1 MPEEN
6 DPIFIILDALA
17 KAVSENPEGTKFSKE
32 FGKKVGFRIPGE
44 CVILFD
50 TTNLTVKK
58 YAEEEAP
65 KTDLELIGKRKVL
78 TDIIVLE
85 KSPMK
90 YLVTRR
96 FKTKGGFDELMKYG
110 KIADFVSGSPITA
123 EASKKA
129 KKLVG
134 H

>member
-1 MPEEN
+1 MSEEN

-17 KAVSENPEGTKFSKE
+17 KAVAENPEGTKFSKE

-50 TTNLTVKK
+50 TADLTVKK

-65 KTDLELIGKRKVL
+65 ETDLELIGKRKVL

-90 YLVTRR
+90 YMVTRK
-96 FKTKGGFDELMKYG
+96 FKTKGGLNELMKYG
-110 KIADFVSGSPITA
+110 KIADFVTGSPITE

>member
-1 MPEEN
+1 MSEEN
-6 DPIFIILDALA
+6 DPIFMILSALA
-17 KAVSENPEGTKFSKE
+17 KAVAGNPEGTKFSKE

-50 TTNLTVKK
+50 TANLTVKK
-58 YAEEEAP
+58 YAEKEAP
-65 KTDLELIGKRKVL
+65 KADLELIGNRKVL

-90 YLVTRR
+90 YMVTRK

-110 KIADFVSGSPITA
+110 KIAEFVSGSPITA
-123 EASKKA
+123 EASTKA

>member
-1 MPEEN
+1 MSEEN
-6 DPIFIILDALA
+6 DPVFIILDALA
-17 KAVSENPEGTKFSKE
+17 KAVAENPEGTKFSKE

-50 TTNLTVKK
+50 TADLTVKK

-65 KTDLELIGKRKVL
+65 ETDLELIGKRKVL

-90 YLVTRR
+90 YMVMRK
-96 FKTKGGFDELMKYG
+96 FKTKGGLDELMKYG
-110 KIADFVSGSPITA
+110 KIADFVRDSPIMG

-134 H
+134 R

>member
-1 MPEEN
+1 MSEEN
-6 DPIFIILDALA
+6 DPIFIILNALA
-17 KAVSENPEGTKFSKE
+17 KAVAENPEAAKFSKE
-32 FGKKVGFRIPGE
+32 FGKKVGFRISGE

-58 YAEEEAP
+58 YVEEEALE
-65 KTDLELIGKRKVL
+65 TDLELIGKRKVL

-90 YLVTRR
+90 YMVMRK
-96 FKTKGGFDELMKYG
+96 FKTKGGLDELLKYG
-110 KIADFVSGSPITA
+110 KIAEFVRGSPITE

-129 KKLVG
+129 RKLVG

>member
-1 MPEEN
+1 MSEEN

-17 KAVSENPEGTKFSKE
+17 KAVAENPEGTKFSKE

-44 CVILFD
+44 CVISFD
-50 TTNLTVKK
+50 TANLTVKK

-85 KSPMK
+85 KNPMK
-90 YLVTRR
+90 YMVTRK

-110 KIADFVSGSPITA
+110 KIADFVRGSPITA

-134 H
+134 Q

>member
-1 MPEEN
+1 MSEEN

-17 KAVSENPEGTKFSKE
+17 KAVAENPEGTKFSKE

-50 TTNLTVKK
+50 TANLTVKK
-58 YAEEEAP
+58 YVEKEAP

-90 YLVTRR
+90 YMVMRK
-96 FKTKGGFDELMKYG
+96 FKTKGGFDELIKYG
-110 KIADFVSGSPITA
+110 KIADFVTGSPITG